1 MSQENGKRKIFV
13 ESRFVQ
19 WRAFMIRRSKRWRG
33 VRDDKEQL
41 ELVEF
46 QPGTIYKYYYTLE
59 ESDPGVMMETNLA
72 TKEVIEMEIMNLHV
86 FLRMME
92 KAIMETNKFER
103 FLYLQLF
110 VISFLTCVEQ
120 FQIKIITKLLN
131 YANKETTKF
140 KWILKL

>member
-1 MSQENGKRKIFV
+1 MLNQENDKRKIFV

-72 TKEVIEMEIMNLHV
+72 TKEVIEMEIMNLHM

-92 KAIMETNKFER
+92 KLYMETNKFER

-110 VISFLTCVEQ
+110 LISFLTCVSHS
-120 FQIKIITKLLN
+120 K
-131 YANKETTKF
+131 
-140 KWILKL
+140 